1 MAERICGVDFDNTIV
16 SYDEVLARIVRERG
30 LLDSVDSGTKRT
42 IRDRIRQLPDGEIEW
57 QKCQALLYG
66 SRIHEAKLIDGVP
79 EFFRLCSRRGVKVYV
94 ISHKTE
100 VSRFDTEGINL
111 RQAALGWMTVRR
123 FFEREGL
130 GLNPQDV
137 FFADTRAEKIDR
149 IAALGCTHFIDDL
162 EETFLEPT
170 FPTTTIRILYEP
182 GRDPAPPPRVE
193 LMNSWQEISDY
204 FFGTD

>member
-1 MAERICGVDFDNTIV
+1 MAGRICGVDFDNTIV

-30 LLDSVDSGTKRT
+30 LLDSFDFGTKRT

-66 SRIHEAKLIDGVP
+66 SRIGEAKLIDGVP
-79 EFFRLCSRRGVKVYV
+79 QFFRLCGGRGVKVYV

-100 VSRFDTEGINL
+100 VSQFDTAGVNL
-111 RQAALGWMTVRR
+111 RQAALGWMTANR
-123 FFEREGL
+123 FFERDGL
-130 GLNPQDV
+130 GLDPQDV
-137 FFADTRAEKIDR
+137 FFAGTRVEKIDR

-162 EETFLEPT
+162 EETFLEAT
-170 FPTTTIRILYEP
+170 FPNTTRRILYEP
-182 GRDPAPPPRVE
+182 GGDAPPPGVK
-193 LMNSWQEISDY
+193 LMKTWQEISDY